1 MDKEAKNPDSEDGLH
16 AIESIEKNFGD
27 LTAVDRLSFDIKTQ
41 SCFGILGPNGAG
53 KTTTLRMLLGQSPRS
68 GGVLEIFGKDINIDL
83 KSISIPTSISKSI
96 SIFRVFLR
104 FKV

>member
-1 MDKEAKNPDSEDGLH
+1 MDNQPPNRPTVH
-16 AIESIEKNFGD
+16 CESIEKHFGD

-68 GGVLEIFGKDINIDL
+68 GGVLEIFGKDINVDL
-83 KSISIPTSISKSI
+83 KSIRPGQSHSGIA
-96 SIFRVFLR
+96 
-104 FKV
+104 